1 MSIYI
6 YVNLPPEIGRAG
18 HTESNPNAC
27 ASRTTAEDASQP
39 EQRSSRPRHK
49 RCCAHFR
56 PAAQRRR
63 NFRYGCRRVR
73 AAAHRP
79 DEFAWNEAAA
89 RPLSFGRAQGRG
101 AVPRNRDP
109 SPLTS
114 RHARE
119 TLTTLRPRRCVRL
132 GSLTPAAGVARWA
145 LIPVGCR
152 RRITRTRLGCYGR
165 DPRDSGEGVQD
176 SFRSGRGSLCTVI

>member
-1 MSIYI
+1 MSVYI
-6 YVNLPPEIGRAG
+6 YVNLPPEVGRAG
-18 HTESNPNAC
+18 HAESNPIAC
-27 ASRTTAEDASQP
+27 ALRTTAEDASQP

-56 PAAQRRR
+56 PAAQQRR
-63 NFRYGCRRVR
+63 NFRYGWRRVR
-73 AAAHRP
+73 APAPRP
-79 DEFAWNEAAA
+79 DEFAWNGAAA
-89 RPLSFGRAQGRG
+89 RPLTFGRAPGRE
-101 AVPRNRDP
+101 AVPCNRDS

-119 TLTTLRPRRCVRL
+119 TLTTLRPRRCGKPGSLMPVAGVVRL
-132 GSLTPAAGVARWA
+132 A
-145 LIPVGCR
+145 LIPAGRR

-176 SFRSGRGSLCTVI
+176 FFRSGRGSLCTVI